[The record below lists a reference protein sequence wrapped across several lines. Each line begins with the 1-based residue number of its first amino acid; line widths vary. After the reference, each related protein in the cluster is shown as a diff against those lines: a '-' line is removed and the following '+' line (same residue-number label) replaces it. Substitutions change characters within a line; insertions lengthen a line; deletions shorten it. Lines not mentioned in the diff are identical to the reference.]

1 MKKLSIAIA
10 AAAMVFTSTVAPVMA
25 LPIVP
30 QAVAPLA
37 IAPLAAANP
46 VAEVEN
52 VQYRPNNRR
61 AYRQGYRQGN
71 RQGYRQ
77 GARRGYWRQGGNH
90 YYNGHRGY
98 NYYRPGYRQY
108 NGWYF
113 PAGAFAAGAIL
124 GGVLGAAA
132 NQPSQSYSG
141 GGGHV
146 QWCAN
151 RYRSY
156 RASDNTFQPYNGPR
170 QQCVS
175 P

>member
-1 MKKLSIAIA
+1 MKKFSIAIA
-10 AAAMVFTSTVAPVMA
+10 TAAMVITSTMAPVMA
-25 LPIVP
+25 MPMMP
-30 QAVAPLA
+30 QT
-37 IAPLAAANP
+37 IAKPASD
-46 VAEVEN
+46 VEN
-52 VQYRPNNRR
+52 VQYRPGNRQG
-61 AYRQGYRQGN
+61 YRQGYRQGQ

-77 GARRGYWRQGGNH
+77 GARRGYWRNGGNH
-90 YYNGHRGY
+90 YYNGYRGY

-124 GGVLGAAA
+124 GGVIGAAA
-132 NQPSQSYSG
+132 ASQPTQSYGG

-146 QWCAN
+146 QWCASQ
-151 RYRSY
+151 YRSY

>member
-1 MKKLSIAIA
+1 MKKFSIAIA
-10 AAAMVFTSTVAPVMA
+10 AAAMVFTSVAAPAVALPMMPQTVAP
-25 LPIVP
+25 
-30 QAVAPLA
+30 APLTA
-37 IAPLAAANP
+37 TSPIPG
-46 VAEVEN
+46 VEN
-52 VQYRPNNRR
+52 VQYRQGNRR

-77 GARRGYWRQGGNH
+77 GARRGYWNQGGNH
-90 YYNGHRGY
+90 YYNGYRGY

-124 GGVLGAAA
+124 GGVIGAAA
-132 NQPSQSYSG
+132 SQPSQSYSG
-141 GGGHV
+141 NGHV
-146 QWCAN
+146 QWCASQ
-151 RYRSY
+151 YRSY

>member
-10 AAAMVFTSTVAPVMA
+10 AAAMVFTSAAAPVVA
-25 LPIVP
+25 LPMMP
-30 QAVAPLA
+30 QVAAPLA
-37 IAPLAAANP
+37 SAPVAAANP

-77 GARRGYWRQGGNH
+77 GARRGYYRQGGYH
-90 YYNGHRGY
+90 YYNGQRGY

-132 NQPSQSYSG
+132 NQPTQSYSG
-141 GGGHV
+141 GSNHV
-146 QWCAN
+146 QWCASQ
-151 RYRSY
+151 YRSY